1 MNLYSLQ
8 QSNVNANLIWIGRK
22 TAARIGIN
30 HNECIQLHY
39 GNRETSV
46 ICRIDTGMKKNT
58 IKISENIITAL
69 LVDTKLKYEIGFNNN
84 KLVIGPVIGLLL
96 GKKVEKLQKSLDHF
110 LVYTMLYEH
119 INGALF
125 VFSEDQVNFTTE
137 EIIGYLYDPEVKNHW
152 RKVTLPFPGSIFRR
166 VELKKETFNKFVEK
180 MGSKIFNSYY
190 FDKWDFWNWL
200 SPDLKSRNYLPE
212 TSNQINLSTLNE
224 YIEKYKG
231 IYLKPV
237 SGSCG
242 KGIYY
247 IEKEGSDYK
256 VRKNYIEESQILSEK
271 EVDTFLTNKKSHI
284 FQQPI
289 QLHTFEDR
297 KVDYR
302 VILQKNENGHWQC
315 TGIIGRFGK
324 SNGISSNFK
333 SRGFAKEG
341 TEALRLQFGYSELQA
356 FKKYQEIVDI
366 CIKVANKLTVVAGGY
381 GDLGIDIGIDVD
393 EKVWVIETNKR
404 PAHEL
409 PLHIKDRKMYYKV
422 KSNPILYAKFLA
434 MGVKNDTEH
443 KIAGG

>member
-1 MNLYSLQ
+1 MTLYSLH
-8 QSNVNANLIWIGRK
+8 SRNTNENLIWLGHK
-22 TAARIGIN
+22 TAARLGIN
-30 HNECIQLHY
+30 QNECIRLVY
-39 GNRETSV
+39 GNREASV
-46 ICRIDTGMKKNT
+46 ICSIDSGTGNQT
-58 IKISENIITAL
+58 VNISENIIKAL
-69 LVDTKLKYEIGFNNN
+69 LMETKVKYEITFTNN

-96 GKKVEKLQKSLDHF
+96 GKKEERLQKSLKHF
-110 LVYTMLYEH
+110 LIYTMLYQH
-119 INGALF
+119 INGVLF
-125 VFSEDQVNFTTE
+125 VFSEDQVNFETE
-137 EIIGYLYDPEVKNHW
+137 EILGYLYDPEDQNHW

-166 VELKKETFNKFVEK
+166 VELKKETFNKFVGK
-180 MGSKIFNSYY
+180 MGSKIFNSYF

-200 SPDLKSRNYLPE
+200 SPDLKIRNYLPE
-212 TSNQINLSTLNE
+212 TSNQINLSTLND

-247 IEKEGSDYK
+247 IEKEGSEYR
-256 VRKNYIEESQILSEK
+256 VRKNYTEESQTLSEK
-271 EVDTFLTNKKSHI
+271 EVKTFLTNKKSHI

-289 QLHTFEDR
+289 QLQTFEDR

-341 TEALRLQFGYSELQA
+341 AEALRLQFGYSELQA
-356 FKKYQEIVDI
+356 FKKYQEIVDV
-366 CIKVANKLTVVAGGY
+366 CIKVANKLTIVAGGY
-381 GDLGIDIGIDVD
+381 GDLGIDIGIDKD